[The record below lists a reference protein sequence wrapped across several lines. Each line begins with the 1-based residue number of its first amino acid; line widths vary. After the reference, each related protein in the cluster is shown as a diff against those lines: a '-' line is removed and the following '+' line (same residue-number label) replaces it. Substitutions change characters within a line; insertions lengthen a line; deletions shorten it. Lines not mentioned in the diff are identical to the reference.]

1 MTALEP
7 AIQVAVART
16 REQVAR
22 LHEDLVRY
30 DLVVWTSGDI
40 SARVP
45 GADLFVIKP
54 SAIGADDLSP
64 ENLVLCD
71 LDGVVVADTPGWDR
85 DPSDAVAA
93 HSHIY
98 RADPS
103 IGAVVHTHSTY
114 ATAWAARAEPIPCVL
129 MATAREFGGEI
140 PVGPLVELGDE
151 SVGRE
156 VMALLD
162 SQRSRAVLMQSHG
175 LFTVGVDAPAAVR
188 AAVLAED
195 VARTTHVAQ
204 ELGIV
209 RPLPRQLIDRLYEA
223 SRTRLGIGATAP

>member
-71 LDGVVVADTPGWDR
+71 LDGVVVADTPGWNR
-85 DPSDAVAA
+85 DPSNAVAA

-204 ELGIV
+204 ELGIL

>member
-1 MTALEP
+1 MNALEP

-54 SAIGADDLSP
+54 SSIGADDLSP

-71 LDGVVVADTPGWDR
+71 LDGAVMADTPGWDR

-93 HSHIY
+93 HSFIY

-103 IGAVVHTHSTY
+103 IGSVVHTHSTY

-140 PVGPLVELGDE
+140 PLGPLVDLGDE
-151 SVGRE
+151 TVGRE
-156 VMALLD
+156 IVALLTR
-162 SQRSRAVLMQSHG
+162 QRSRAVLMQSHG
-175 LFTVGVDAPAAVR
+175 LFTVGVDAPSAVR

-195 VARTTHVAQ
+195 VARTTHIAQ
-204 ELGIV
+204 ELGILT
-209 RPLPRQLIDRLYEA
+209 PLPQQLIDRLYEA

>member
-71 LDGVVVADTPGWDR
+71 LDGAVVADTPGWNR
-85 DPSDAVAA
+85 DPSNAVAA

-195 VARTTHVAQ
+195 IARTTHVAQ
-204 ELGIV
+204 ELGIL

>member
-1 MTALEP
+1 MNTLEP

-71 LDGVVVADTPGWDR
+71 LNGAVMADTPGWDR

-93 HSHIY
+93 HSYLY

-103 IGAVVHTHSTY
+103 IGSVVHTHSTY
-114 ATAWAARAEPIPCVL
+114 ATAWAARGEAIPCVL

-140 PVGPLVELGDE
+140 PVGPLVEPGDE
-151 SVGRE
+151 SVGRA
-156 VMALLD
+156 VMALLE

-195 VARTTHVAQ
+195 TARTTHIAQ
-204 ELGIV
+204 ELGLLASLA
-209 RPLPRQLIDRLYEA
+209 PQLIDRLYEA
-223 SRTRLGIGATAP
+223 HRTRLRASTFAP